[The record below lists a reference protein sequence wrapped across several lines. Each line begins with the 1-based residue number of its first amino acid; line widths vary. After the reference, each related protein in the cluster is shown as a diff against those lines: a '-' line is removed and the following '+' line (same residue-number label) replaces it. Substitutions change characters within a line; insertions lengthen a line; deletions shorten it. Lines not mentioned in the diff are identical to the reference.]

1 MNKYKKWT
9 ISMISATLAF
19 LVLFGL
25 GTYIT
30 DPLLRY
36 RKESGLFSYWHY
48 TEIYSNPGVAR
59 QYDYDSVLVGSSMV
73 EKTNVE
79 QVGKIWD
86 SSLVNLPYS
95 GGTAYNMKTI
105 LDICFEN
112 NSDIKNV
119 YWSLDEYALTVDP
132 DTPRYPLP
140 EYLYKE
146 DHLDDLSYLL
156 NADVFYFYTVKNIL
170 GTLRGESKL
179 AMPLNQPESIDYS
192 LYGKEKVL
200 ASYAPAKEKAPV
212 KDDYYLKRA
221 KENLEQNILPLLKA
235 HPKTTFRFFL
245 PPYSIIYWQNELRGG
260 TLDATIKMLDYT
272 FEALL
277 GYENTE
283 VYFFQAEEDIITNL
297 DNYRDYTHFKPEL
310 NTYMAQQIS
319 ENKNR
324 VEKGNYKELLQG
336 VKAFA
341 EQYDYSKVLPGK

>member
-9 ISMISATLAF
+9 IGMISATLAF

-86 SSLVNLPYS
+86 CSLVNLPYS

-179 AMPLNQPESIDYS
+179 AMPLNPPESIDYS
-192 LYGKEKVL
+192 LYGKEKL
-200 ASYAPAKEKAPV
+200 CAGKRKGTGKGRLLPQAGKRKPGTEYPSASQSASKNDLPFFPAAV
-212 KDDYYLKRA
+212 QYYLLAERIA
-221 KENLEQNILPLLKA
+221 
-235 HPKTTFRFFL
+235 
-245 PPYSIIYWQNELRGG
+245 RGN
-260 TLDATIKMLDYT
+260 A
-272 FEALL
+272 
-277 GYENTE
+277 
-283 VYFFQAEEDIITNL
+283 
-297 DNYRDYTHFKPEL
+297 
-310 NTYMAQQIS
+310 
-319 ENKNR
+319 
-324 VEKGNYKELLQG
+324 
-336 VKAFA
+336 
-341 EQYDYSKVLPGK
+341 